1 MLTYINMS
9 YYAVHTGKKPG
20 IYNTWDECKLNVN
33 GYKGAKYKKFKNK
46 DDAEKFIKNGKIEN
60 NLTEHN
66 NLNQNDD
73 EIFVYTDGSCSNN
86 GSDDCKAG
94 IGVYFGENDIRN
106 ISSTF
111 EGKQTNNTAELK
123 AILEAYNI
131 IQDELKIGKKIFI
144 YCDSTYAIKCCTTYG
159 QKMEK
164 EGWNKDIP
172 NKELVK
178 DIYQKCSKYKNL
190 EFKYI
195 KAHTDN
201 NDIHSIG
208 NKMADKLAKKAS
220 S

>member
-1 MLTYINMS
+1 M
-9 YYAVHTGKKPG
+9 
-20 IYNTWDECKLNVN
+20 
-33 GYKGAKYKKFKNK
+33 
-46 DDAEKFIKNGKIEN
+46 
-60 NLTEHN
+60 
-66 NLNQNDD
+66 
-73 EIFVYTDGSCSNN
+73 
-86 GSDDCKAG
+86 
-94 IGVYFGENDIRN
+94 
-106 ISSTF
+106 
-111 EGKQTNNTAELK
+111 
-123 AILEAYNI
+123 EAYNI